1 MNIADRIDLQRWLL
15 VLLSVSFAWL
25 GVSILTQLLL
35 LAKESNREFR
45 LMPSFLRVS
54 LVSIAALISTPR
66 VATAQRAGSTPSS
79 LPVDDAGEGSWMP
92 IALTGSAATNAL
104 AASMFV
110 RRKLAR
116 MRTERF
122 ASEQHTYAAEAR
134 PPTVLRS
141 GCEDMDWDVVVR
153 VLGPP
158 VVETRDGRRIVFN
171 KGKAQ
176 ELLIW
181 MTEHRH
187 ASSRSGARTALWEGI
202 IQDATFSNIVSEVRR
217 ALNAVVP
224 LESEEW
230 VPRTF
235 TDELLLHRGVVTDAE
250 ILDNALR
257 RFQGDPLNS
266 VGNLKS
272 ALAATGNLPFS
283 GANYVWADAEG
294 ITTSHVMKVVK
305 AAVLLGEYAIQNDD
319 TDLLFFATERG
330 LRVLPGHEELVALRM
345 KGHSRVG
352 NRSAIKQEWESYAR
366 AVEADSWADA
376 IPSQNLRAL
385 AESLSSL
392 SGCKD
397 DSRSVS

>member
-1 MNIADRIDLQRWLL
+1 MNIVDRIDLQRWLL
-15 VLLSVSFAWL
+15 VLLNVSFAWL

-66 VATAQRAGSTPSS
+66 VATAQPAGSTPSS
-79 LPVDDAGEGSWMP
+79 LPVDDAGEGSWMS

-104 AASMFV
+104 AASMFA

-122 ASEQHTYAAEAR
+122 ASEQHTYAGEAR

-187 ASSRSGARTALWEGI
+187 VSTRSGARTALWEGAV
-202 IQDATFSNIVSEVRR
+202 QDATFSNVVSEVRR
-217 ALNAVVP
+217 ALNAAVP
-224 LESEEW
+224 LHSEEW
-230 VPRTF
+230 IPRTF

-257 RFQGDPLNS
+257 RFSKDPLNS
-266 VGNLKS
+266 LVDLRS
-272 ALAATGNLPFS
+272 ALAASGNLPFS

-319 TDLLFFATERG
+319 TDLLFTSTESG

-345 KGHSRVG
+345 RGHSRVG
-352 NRSAIKQEWESYAR
+352 NRAAIKREWESYAR
-366 AVEADSWADA
+366 AVEADSWAGAVPSAALEKLA
-376 IPSQNLRAL
+376 IV
-385 AESLSSL
+385 LSTST
-392 SGCKD
+392 
-397 DSRSVS
+397 

>member
-366 AVEADSWADA
+366 AVDADSWAGA
-376 IPSQNLRAL
+376 LPSPELEGL
-385 AESLSSL
+385 AHELCR
-392 SGCKD
+392 GH
-397 DSRSVS
+397 

>member
-1 MNIADRIDLQRWLL
+1 MNVTERVDIQRWL
-15 VLLSVSFAWL
+15 VFLLIVSVSWL
-25 GVSILTQLLL
+25 GVSTLTQWILILRG
-35 LAKESNREFR
+35 SNRKVR
-45 LMPSFLRVS
+45 SVPSFLRVS
-54 LVSIAALISTPR
+54 LVSIAALMSTPR
-66 VATAQRAGSTPSS
+66 VAAAQPSGLRPSS
-79 LPVDDAGEGSWMP
+79 LPVGNANEGDWMP

-104 AASMFV
+104 AASVFV

-116 MRTERF
+116 IRTERF
-122 ASEQHTYAAEAR
+122 ASEQNIDDGEVRLPAAPRLAR
-134 PPTVLRS
+134 
-141 GCEDMDWDVVVR
+141 EDADWDVVVR

-158 VVETRDGRRIVFN
+158 VVETRDGRRITFN
-171 KGKAQ
+171 RGKAQ

-187 ASSRSGARTALWEGI
+187 VSTRSGARTALWEGVV
-202 IQDATFSNIVSEVRR
+202 QDATFSNVVSEVRR

-224 LESEEW
+224 LDSEEW
-230 VPRTF
+230 IPRTF

-250 ILDNALR
+250 ILDNAIH
-257 RFQGDPLNS
+257 RFLEDPLNS
-266 VGNLKS
+266 LGDLQS
-272 ALAATGNLPFS
+272 ALAAAGNLPFS

-305 AAVLLGEYAIQNDD
+305 AAVLLGEFAIQNDD
-319 TDLLFFATERG
+319 TELLFTSTECG

-345 KGHSRVG
+345 RGHSRVG

-366 AVEADSWADA
+366 AVDADSWADA
-376 IPSQNLRAL
+376 IPSPNLRAL

-392 SGCKD
+392 TGCKD